1 MKVRVQFFAQLRDL
15 AAAQELIVDLAKGA
29 SVADLLEKIYA
40 KVPALR
46 SRDQS
51 ILVGAGL
58 EFVDRNYKLTPGE
71 EISIM
76 PPVQGG

>member
-1 MKVRVQFFAQLRDL
+1 MKLRVQFYSQLRDL
-15 AAAQELIVDLAKGA
+15 AGAPELIVDLAEGA
-29 SVADLLEKIYA
+29 TITDLLEKVYA

-46 SRDQS
+46 SQDKS
-51 ILVGAGL
+51 ILVGAGV
-58 EFVDRNYKLTPGE
+58 EFVDRNYKLQPND

>member
-1 MKVRVQFFAQLRDL
+1 MEVRVTFYSQLRDL
-15 AAAQELIVDLAKGA
+15 AGAPEFDVDLPEKAT
-29 SVADLLEKIYA
+29 VANLLEIIYA

-46 SRDQS
+46 ARDKT
-51 ILVGAGL
+51 ILVGAGV
-58 EFVDRNYKLTPGE
+58 EFVERSYELKTGD

>member
-1 MKVRVQFFAQLRDL
+1 MKIRVQFYSQLRDL
-15 AAAQELIVDLAKGA
+15 AGAQQLDVDLAETA
-29 SVADLLEKIYA
+29 TVTDLLEKVYE

-46 SRDQS
+46 ARDKS
-51 ILVGAGL
+51 ILVGAGV
-58 EFVDRNYKLTPGE
+58 EFVDRNYKLKSGE

>member
-1 MKVRVQFFAQLRDL
+1 MKVRVKFYSQLRDL
-15 AAAQELIVDLAKGA
+15 AGAPELDVDLPEKAP
-29 SVADLLEKIYA
+29 VADLLERIYA

-46 SRDQS
+46 ARDKT
-51 ILVGAGL
+51 ILVGAGMEL
-58 EFVDRNYKLTPGE
+58 VDRNYKLQPGE

>member
-1 MKVRVQFFAQLRDL
+1 MTVRVQFYSQLRDL
-15 AAAQELIVDLAKGA
+15 AGAPELMVDLAAGA
-29 SVADLLEKIYA
+29 IVTDLLENVYA

-46 SRDQS
+46 SQDKT
-51 ILVGAGL
+51 ILVGAGV
-58 EFVDRNYKLTPGE
+58 EFVDRNYKLQPGD

>member
-1 MKVRVQFFAQLRDL
+1 MEVRVTFYSQLRDL
-15 AAAQELIVDLAKGA
+15 AGATEFDVDLPEKAT
-29 SVADLLEKIYA
+29 VANLLEIIYA

-46 SRDQS
+46 ARDKT
-51 ILVGAGL
+51 ILVGVGV
-58 EFVDRNYKLTPGE
+58 EFVERSYELKTGD